1 MIPINVNKS
10 LVSAEK
16 QCGPVYHAFLI
27 VCQEKHNTA
36 CFWPWCADSNTFFS
50 LRCYFFDLS
59 DIDISDSV
67 EAVVASFTV
76 RFSLG
81 VCEMS
86 GLCNQRSAVGL
97 VEAPHTRRVY
107 VLVQWLSF
115 SSLQCS
121 APLLHTA
128 RPLIWPGGWYVF
140 FSLSLHFSPFSLIVF
155 SILLKGHLF
164 LFYFPLRNT

>member
-1 MIPINVNKS
+1 MLLTLMQI
-10 LVSAEK
+10 L
-16 QCGPVYHAFLI
+16 QLDTF
-27 VCQEKHNTA
+27 
-36 CFWPWCADSNTFFS
+36 FFS
-50 LRCYFFDLS
+50 LCIVTAFDLS
-59 DIDISDSV
+59 DIDISDFV
-67 EAVVASFTV
+67 EAVLASFTV

-81 VCEMS
+81 VCKMS

-97 VEAPHTRRVY
+97 VEAPLTRRVY

-140 FSLSLHFSPFSLIVF
+140 FSLLFISPLFFAYCFSVPLQGYFFTFHSRTLGFLDVF
-155 SILLKGHLF
+155 SSLSIPF
-164 LFYFPLRNT
+164 LSHTCIQCTNHYKLQ